1 MKLQSFC
8 TPLVCISHYLRRFL
22 NLTFLSIVTVVPF
35 INEEKGNNKI
45 ADDTIDTRLAIKRVL
60 VVVTLLFSHDSRA
73 RPIFIINII
82 IIIIIIAII
91 TTIINI
97 ININRFVHRRY
108 YMLIF

>member
-1 MKLQSFC
+1 MKLQSFTSKR

-35 INEEKGNNKI
+35 INEEKGNNEI

-73 RPIFIINII
+73 RPIIINII
-82 IIIIIIAII
+82 IIIIIIIRYDQQRNHLNLY
-91 TTIINI
+91 NI
-97 ININRFVHRRY
+97 FILNT
-108 YMLIF
+108 

>member
-1 MKLQSFC
+1 MKLQSFY

-35 INEEKGNNKI
+35 INEEKGNNEI

-73 RPIFIINII
+73 RPFIIINII
-82 IIIIIIAII
+82 ITIITII